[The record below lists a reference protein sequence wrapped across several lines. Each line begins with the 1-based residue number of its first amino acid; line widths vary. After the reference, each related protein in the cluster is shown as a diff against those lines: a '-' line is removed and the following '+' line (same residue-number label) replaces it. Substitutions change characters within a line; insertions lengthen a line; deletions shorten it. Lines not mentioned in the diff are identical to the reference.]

1 MKIHII
7 GGSGSGK
14 TYLAKALSAKYGIP
28 RHDLDDLQWDNA
40 RGYGSK
46 RPREERRQL
55 LDEILKEPD
64 WIIEG
69 VYYTW
74 CRQCFE
80 DADRIYL
87 LSVPRYKYRCR
98 ILRRFVRMNTPPE
111 MVPLDR
117 TNGAAKPLKW
127 CMVTAAMVH

>member
-1 MKIHII
+1 MKLKIHII

-69 VYYTW
+69 VYYTS
-74 CRQCFE
+74 
-80 DADRIYL
+80 A
-87 LSVPRYKYRCR
+87 S
-98 ILRRFVRMNTPPE
+98 
-111 MVPLDR
+111 R
-117 TNGAAKPLKW
+117 TQTGYIS
-127 CMVTAAMVH
+127 

>member
-1 MKIHII
+1 MMKLKIHII

-14 TYLAKALSAKYGIP
+14 TYLAKALSAEYGIP

-87 LSVPRYKYRCR
+87 LSVPRYKYRDTASSAASSEGSWVW
-98 ILRRFVRMNTPPE
+98 RR
-111 MVPLDR
+111 
-117 TNGAAKPLKW
+117 AKRRP
-127 CMVTAAMVH
+127 